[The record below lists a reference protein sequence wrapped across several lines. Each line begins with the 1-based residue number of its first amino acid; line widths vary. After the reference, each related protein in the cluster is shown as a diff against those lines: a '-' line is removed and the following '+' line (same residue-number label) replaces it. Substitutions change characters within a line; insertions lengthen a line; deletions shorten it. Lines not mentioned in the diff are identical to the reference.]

1 MICSSVYE
9 SPVGRLRVIE
19 KDGFIIR
26 VFFDNGTAE
35 NYASCSPSALT
46 EKTVSRLEEYFLS
59 KRRDF
64 DLPLSFAAA
73 TPFRQN
79 VWNEL
84 LKIPYGSTVSY
95 GGIASAIGNPK
106 ASRAVGSAVHDNPF
120 LIIVPCHRVVGS
132 DGSLTGFAAGLEVKR
147 FLLEFEMNK

>member
-1 MICSSVYE
+1 MLCSSVYE

-35 NYASCSPSALT
+35 NYASCSPSAIT
-46 EKTVSRLEEYFLS
+46 EKTVSRLEEYFLG

-84 LKIPYGSTVSY
+84 LKIPYGSKHCQRTYCYRFRSELSKHNPHTV
-95 GGIASAIGNPK
+95 
-106 ASRAVGSAVHDNPF
+106 F
-120 LIIVPCHRVVGS
+120 
-132 DGSLTGFAAGLEVKR
+132 
-147 FLLEFEMNK
+147 